1 MSADDKKAD
10 ELKMRE
16 KQTQALERQSILEF
30 ESYLA
35 AASKVTI
42 TEANSLLL
50 SQLMSMEPM

>member
-1 MSADDKKAD
+1 MSADDKKAE